1 MSALVHDEIANLK
14 GTGFVL
20 HAYIL

>member
-1 MSALVHDEIANLK
+1 MHTPLHDEIANLK
-14 GTGFVL
+14 VTRFVL